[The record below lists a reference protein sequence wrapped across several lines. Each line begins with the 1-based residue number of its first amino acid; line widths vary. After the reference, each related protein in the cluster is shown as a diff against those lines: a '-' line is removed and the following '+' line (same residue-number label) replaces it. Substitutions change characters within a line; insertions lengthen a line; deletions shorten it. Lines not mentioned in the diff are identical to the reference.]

1 MASDFCIHCD
11 SYTHFYFESTY
22 YSWLCEACGI
32 GTGGL
37 TY

>member
-11 SYTHFYFESTY
+11 SYTDFHFESTNY
-22 YSWLCEACGI
+22 AWVCEACGI
-32 GTGGL
+32 GGL